1 MKKLFCVIMCFVLAT
16 CLAACAKAT
25 VIDEKRELASREI
38 PEELDLMIIDNEG
51 TIWVEKEQITGVYV
65 CYEESRG
72 RFLEIRVDS
81 KGEKE
86 LKKAFRKKSRELNF
100 VVDGEIMA
108 YPLTLHEHYPNCVI
122 YKDDYQE
129 IMRCFNAIQ

>member
-1 MKKLFCVIMCFVLAT
+1 MKKLFCVFMCFMLTA
-16 CLAACAKAT
+16 CLVACAKP

-38 PEELDLMIIDNEG
+38 PENMDLMIIDDEG

-81 KGEKE
+81 KGEKA
-86 LKKAFRKKSRELNF
+86 LKKAFRKKNREISF
-100 VVDGEIMA
+100 VVDGEMMA
-108 YPLTLHEHYPNCVI
+108 YPLALHEHYPNCVI
-122 YKDDYQE
+122 YKADYQE